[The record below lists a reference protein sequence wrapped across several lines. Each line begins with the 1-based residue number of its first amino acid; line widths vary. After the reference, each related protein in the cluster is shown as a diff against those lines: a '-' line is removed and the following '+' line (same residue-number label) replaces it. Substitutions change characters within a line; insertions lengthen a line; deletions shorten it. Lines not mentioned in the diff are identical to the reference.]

1 MTFWLY
7 DHGTREIFY
16 CVSCQVWDHLLPI
29 KISNLEN
36 HSLQP
41 YFGFVSWSFLS
52 ILLYVCLFLFIYLFF
67 VLFLFFIFI
76 FSLNQ
81 FQQPLVTVDCITLEL
96 DNNSPLSISIWYWYP
111 YGSLLVLNLTKT
123 CFFQYIQHVFPVRQI
138 IYPLERATSIS
149 KK

>member
-1 MTFWLY
+1 MIFWLY
-7 DHGTREIFY
+7 DHETREIVY

-41 YFGFVSWSFLS
+41 YFGFVSWSTLS
-52 ILLYVCLFLFIYLFF
+52 ILLFVCF
-67 VLFLFFIFI
+67 VF

-81 FQQPLVTVDCITLEL
+81 FQQPLVTVDCITLGL

-111 YGSLLVLNLTKT
+111 YGSLLVLNLTKI
-123 CFFQYIQHVFPVRQI
+123 CFFQYIQHIFPVRQI
-138 IYPLERATSIS
+138 NLSLGACYFNILEVT
-149 KK
+149 